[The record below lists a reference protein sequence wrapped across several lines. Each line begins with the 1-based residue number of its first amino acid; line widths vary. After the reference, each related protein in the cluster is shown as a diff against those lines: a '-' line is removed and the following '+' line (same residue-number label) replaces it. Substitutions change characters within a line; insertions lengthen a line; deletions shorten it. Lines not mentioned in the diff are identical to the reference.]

1 MRFPVPV
8 GFVYDAD
15 KIVLDPDQEVQGA
28 VRAVFEL
35 FEQENSAYGVVQRFH
50 QLGLRFPRR
59 AYGGAWD
66 GKLIWGRLT
75 HSRVIGVL
83 ANPCYAGTYVF
94 GRYQSCKKID
104 AAGEIC
110 SQSRRMPED
119 QWRVVIPD
127 HHQGYIPRDQFRA
140 NRTRLA
146 DNRTNIETLEPK
158 YLAVLTNAIV
168 WAAGIEGG
176 GC

>member
-8 GFVYDAD
+8 GFVYDGD

-35 FEQENSAYGVVQRFH
+35 FEQENSAYRVVQRFH

-104 AAGEIC
+104 ATGEIC
-110 SQSRRMPED
+110 SRLRRFTIPIPVRFVSKSAGRLGPSLPT
-119 QWRVVIPD
+119 WRLSTPSACV
-127 HHQGYIPRDQFRA
+127 
-140 NRTRLA
+140 
-146 DNRTNIETLEPK
+146 
-158 YLAVLTNAIV
+158 
-168 WAAGIEGG
+168 AATWI
-176 GC
+176 